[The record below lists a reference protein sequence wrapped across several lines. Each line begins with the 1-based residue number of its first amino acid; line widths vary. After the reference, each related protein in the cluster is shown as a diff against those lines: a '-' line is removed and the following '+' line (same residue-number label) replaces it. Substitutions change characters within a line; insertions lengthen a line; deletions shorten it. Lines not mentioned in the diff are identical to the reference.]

1 MKTLAAIFILLLNIN
16 SSLAETVDI
25 QKPLKEYDVE
35 IIIFEDAHARYLNS
49 ESWQKD
55 SLDEEHLTDAN
66 LNAQKKPISNNL
78 TAENFKP
85 IEPSIIKKEYKRI
98 NNSSEFNVLQYSAWR
113 QAGLKSADAF
123 EIDIS
128 RLRNT
133 HKNRTENAISGKVKV
148 VLARYLHFYSELEY
162 QRQNDDSDAI
172 ETLPDSEN
180 TTTEKTSDDKN
191 IVLNTVNNTYTFQSH
206 RRMRSKELHYI
217 DHPLVGI
224 LIQINPVEPMPV
236 KSGEVS
242 HLN

>member
-1 MKTLAAIFILLLNIN
+1 MKILTAIFILLLNTN
-16 SSLAETVDI
+16 NSLAETTDI

-49 ESWQKD
+49 ESWHKN
-55 SLDEEHLTDAN
+55 SSDEEHLTDAN
-66 LNAQKKPISNNL
+66 SKAQIKSKSNNL
-78 TAENFKP
+78 TADNFKS
-85 IEPSIIKKEYKRI
+85 IEPALIKKEYKRI

-128 RLRNT
+128 KLKNT
-133 HKNRTENAISGKVKV
+133 HKSRSENTISGQVKV

-162 QRQNDDSDAI
+162 QRQDDDSDAI
-172 ETLPDSEN
+172 ETLPDNEN
-180 TTTEKTSDDKN
+180 TEKNSNDENKD
-191 IVLNTVNNTYTFQSH
+191 IVLNTVNNAFTLQSH

-217 DHPLVGI
+217 DHPLIGI

-236 KSGEVS
+236 DQAK
-242 HLN
+242 